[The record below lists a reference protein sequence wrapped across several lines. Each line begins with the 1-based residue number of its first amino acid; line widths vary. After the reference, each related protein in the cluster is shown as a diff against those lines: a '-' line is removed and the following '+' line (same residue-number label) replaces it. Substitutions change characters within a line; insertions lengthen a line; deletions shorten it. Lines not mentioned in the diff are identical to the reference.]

1 VTEQPSAD
9 GPEAGKKPVAI
20 AICCLVIIIAL
31 VGGVGLA
38 SNLVVRHVVQTLPL
52 WVAVVLGFRRA
63 PVTGWMA
70 LPFFLFWFLLMA
82 VIWLYLLGITHL
94 ISGHFSP
101 VEIAMTI
108 VVGVA
113 SLTGIG
119 FFVASKSHVPATRA
133 AMVFVIMLLFQCL
146 CFRISLLSAIA
157 SR

>member
-1 VTEQPSAD
+1 
-9 GPEAGKKPVAI
+9 
-20 AICCLVIIIAL
+20 
-31 VGGVGLA
+31 
-38 SNLVVRHVVQTLPL
+38 
-52 WVAVVLGFRRA
+52 
-63 PVTGWMA
+63 MA

-82 VIWLYLLGITHL
+82 VIWLYLLGIAHL

-101 VEIAMTI
+101 IEIAMTI